1 MAPREPRPWGQALL
15 GGLMLA
21 LGGAVFGAGRRA
33 PASGKPAAGRPSA
46 GRPSSGRVAGKGK
59 GAAKPVGRSVGK
71 SVGKPS
77 PERRPGAE
85 RPRVRTKPKA
95 VAAAVRTRHWPPP
108 PPKPIATP
116 ERDPDAAVSPV
127 DAASVKLGYE
137 RVDVKPGT
145 IVTVMLASAS
155 VLAVSIAILFFLIG
169 QVHRNDRQAAPLTPQ
184 QLAVILPPGP
194 RLQDHPLHDIAME
207 LKRETDRLASYAW
220 ADPQHRTARIPID
233 RAEALVIGRPLDPL
247 PAAAPPAAGTAA
259 PAPAGQP

>member
-21 LGGAVFGAGRRA
+21 LSGAVFGAGRRG
-33 PASGKPAAGRPSA
+33 PAAGKPAAGRPSA
-46 GRPSSGRVAGKGK
+46 GRVAGKGK
-59 GAAKPVGRSVGK
+59 GAAKPVG
-71 SVGKPS
+71 KPS

-85 RPRVRTKPKA
+85 RPQVRTKPKA
-95 VAAAVRTRHWPPP
+95 AAAAVRTLHWPPP

-116 ERDPDAAVSPV
+116 GREADAAVAPV
-127 DAASVKLGYE
+127 DVASVKLGYE

-145 IVTVMLASAS
+145 IVTVMLASVS

-169 QVHRNDRQAAPLTPQ
+169 QVHRNDRQAAPLTTQ

-220 ADPQHRTARIPID
+220 ADPQHRTARIPIG